1 MVAHDPSSPTG
12 AFFVADFWVS
22 LCALLN
28 IKISLSSGNHP
39 QTNGMAEATNK
50 NIEPLLRLLTSSTHE
65 DWFDIL
71 PIAEFSY
78 NSTPKRSI
86 GNLSPFQVVYGKN
99 PASIFLLSPT
109 RWFLHL
115 VPSPTNG
122 LKSIYLLKNISL
134 LLVTKWQSK
143 PTNQELLFPLFLLT
157 IWSTSQQKIS
167 ITFVLNL
174 IKNSSARL
182 KLLKLY
188 PL

>member
-1 MVAHDPSSPTG
+1 MDHIVGSPLSNGFDAILTVVDLFSKMAHFIPARSTDSAEILASQFLRHIFRIHGRPRSITSDKGVT
-12 AFFVADFWVS
+12 FVADFWVS

-99 PASIFLLSPT
+99 PAF
-109 RWFLHL
+109 
-115 VPSPTNG
+115 
-122 LKSIYLLKNISL
+122 
-134 LLVTKWQSK
+134 
-143 PTNQELLFPLFLLT
+143 
-157 IWSTSQQKIS
+157 
-167 ITFVLNL
+167 NL
-174 IKNSSARL
+174 
-182 KLLKLY
+182 Y
-188 PL
+188 FH